1 MPSILSG
8 KGLKLFRRPVYS
20 LTGSV
25 ESVNEGGSVTFTLTT
40 DGPDGTFYW
49 TNSGTTDASDFSDSA
64 NNGSFVTTG
73 GVGTFTR
80 TLAADVT
87 TEGAET
93 IVMHAR
99 TNSVTGT
106 IVATSQTVTVGDTS
120 TASLGLSPDWTVGSG
135 GDFAT
140 LDAALASPSVVNG
153 DYIKVLPGTYTLASL
168 LTVGKEVIIGG
179 TPGSKGDVILQTA
192 ADGTA
197 PVTMMQVTANNVI
210 LKDLTIKHRK
220 TTNSSIEAA
229 VVLSKGAWAVDG
241 LGYTRPSGFIMDSC
255 RIEHVEMG
263 FVARGDGFKIANCE
277 IAYVGPNN
285 STRRHVV
292 LYGTA
297 NDCFFTNV
305 AFEDSTAAGVT
316 GNTNVFYLSSTAAG
330 QVAERFN
337 GTLIVDGS
345 TWVSSTSKLPNQFFN
360 QDNCLSDG
368 TFNLMFKNNVVSE
381 KNLFVGLYGST
392 TNFGNSFGDI
402 TFANNTLSNIHTN
415 PNTGG
420 KGMLTI
426 DGGGSNVSWRS
437 SNLVAH
443 ISGNTLTNSTFRATS
458 TGVLQSP
465 ANVTGPEIGR
475 TTAAIASF
483 TADVDATIPATPA
496 APSTPTLL

>member
-1 MPSILSG
+1 
-8 KGLKLFRRPVYS
+8 
-20 LTGSV
+20 
-25 ESVNEGGSVTFTLTT
+25 
-40 DGPDGTFYW
+40 
-49 TNSGTTDASDFSDSA
+49 
-64 NNGSFVTTG
+64 
-73 GVGTFTR
+73 
-80 TLAADVT
+80 
-87 TEGAET
+87 
-93 IVMHAR
+93 
-99 TNSVTGT
+99 
-106 IVATSQTVTVGDTS
+106 
-120 TASLGLSPDWTVGSG
+120 
-135 GDFAT
+135 
-140 LDAALASPSVVNG
+140 
-153 DYIKVLPGTYTLASL
+153 
-168 LTVGKEVIIGG
+168 
-179 TPGSKGDVILQTA
+179 
-192 ADGTA
+192 
-197 PVTMMQVTANNVI
+197 MQVTANNVV

-220 TTNSSIEAA
+220 SNNTSIEAA

-297 NDCFFTNV
+297 NNCFFTNN
-305 AFEDSTAAGVT
+305 AFEDSTAGAVT

-368 TFNLMFKNNVVSE
+368 TFNLMFKNNVVNE
-381 KNLFVGLYGST
+381 KNTFVVLYGST
-392 TNFGNSFGDI
+392 ANFGNSFGDI

>member
-153 DYIKVLPGTYTLASL
+153 DYIK
-168 LTVGKEVIIGG
+168 
-179 TPGSKGDVILQTA
+179 
-192 ADGTA
+192 
-197 PVTMMQVTANNVI
+197 
-210 LKDLTIKHRK
+210 
-220 TTNSSIEAA
+220 
-229 VVLSKGAWAVDG
+229 
-241 LGYTRPSGFIMDSC
+241 
-255 RIEHVEMG
+255 
-263 FVARGDGFKIANCE
+263 
-277 IAYVGPNN
+277 
-285 STRRHVV
+285 
-292 LYGTA
+292 
-297 NDCFFTNV
+297 
-305 AFEDSTAAGVT
+305 
-316 GNTNVFYLSSTAAG
+316 
-330 QVAERFN
+330 
-337 GTLIVDGS
+337 
-345 TWVSSTSKLPNQFFN
+345 
-360 QDNCLSDG
+360 
-368 TFNLMFKNNVVSE
+368 
-381 KNLFVGLYGST
+381 
-392 TNFGNSFGDI
+392 
-402 TFANNTLSNIHTN
+402 
-415 PNTGG
+415 
-420 KGMLTI
+420 
-426 DGGGSNVSWRS
+426 
-437 SNLVAH
+437 
-443 ISGNTLTNSTFRATS
+443 
-458 TGVLQSP
+458 
-465 ANVTGPEIGR
+465 EIGR
-475 TTAAIASF
+475 AH
-483 TADVDATIPATPA
+483 V
-496 APSTPTLL
+496 